1 MKFCWTQP
9 PWLASSPSFS
19 IVWFTVSRNAF
30 ASSGVA
36 SGVDDGAREQ
46 EAVPNAPK
54 AMTAAAASISFF
66 MRIFYDLRRR
76 EQRLGGIRQKLI
88 QVAVRGGQQRAV
100 DGLIA

>member
-19 IVWFTVSRNAF
+19 MVWLAESRNAF

-36 SGVDDGAREQ
+36 SAVDGAREQ
-46 EAVPNAPK
+46 DTVPNAPK
-54 AMTAAAASISFF
+54 AMTAAAAAISFF

-76 EQRLGGIRQKLI
+76 EQRLGRIRHKLI
-88 QVAVRGGQQRAV
+88 QFPVRDREQRTV
-100 DGLIA
+100 DRLVTI